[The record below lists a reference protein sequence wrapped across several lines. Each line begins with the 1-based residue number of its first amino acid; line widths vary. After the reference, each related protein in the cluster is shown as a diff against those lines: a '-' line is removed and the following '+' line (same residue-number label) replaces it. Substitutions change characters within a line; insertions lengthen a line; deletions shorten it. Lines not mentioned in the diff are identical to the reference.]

1 LHRKKG
7 ARVAHEDFY
16 FSLFSAAEPKQVI
29 RALRSKSSCLPR
41 SSAPQRPS
49 AIERSLVE
57 NSPWKLPP
65 NVYRLRDHFAEV
77 SARQMGKSG
86 PYQCFTVERDART
99 VGNHHASKPLEDVV
113 DIFYD
118 PPFGISETMLKSC
131 NRYKSRFLRG
141 ERFGRRIRHQ
151 SVPPTRYFPQ
161 NFVMRPRADGKSSE
175 PMKKP
180 LFYYPNT
187 TVPVK
192 EMKFNKERFFKPPPG
207 RYEPHD
213 TICKCFLTEK
223 RVRCPANV
231 AGHGHCYVFN
241 SKVFRLVDPV
251 KVARRRRV
259 SEPYMDAFLPRRR
272 PSRDPISFRVRR
284 SLSFDESMQSRQR
297 EIRFNTMVTRRK
309 LFSVKTGRPVAFLA
323 AMPRFEEPA
332 KVAVD
337 PEKAQKEKSKEKK
350 AHRKPMTKKRL
361 GELASPKDP
370 LPRVSRKAKT
380 VKDEI
385 EEVPVTASEDP
396 AEPSPPATSS
406 LI

>member
-1 LHRKKG
+1 M
-7 ARVAHEDFY
+7 AHEDFY

-41 SSAPQRPS
+41 SSAPRRPLK

-65 NVYRLRDHFAEV
+65 NVYRLRDHFAEI
-77 SARQMGKSG
+77 STRKMGKRG

-99 VGNHHASKPLEDVV
+99 VGNHHASKPLEDVT

-118 PPFGISETMLKSC
+118 PPFGMSESLLKPC
-131 NRYKSRFLRG
+131 NRYKARFLRG
-141 ERFGRRIRHQ
+141 ERFGRGIRHQ

-161 NFVMRPRADGKSSE
+161 NFVLRPRAEDKPSG
-175 PMKKP
+175 PTKKP

-192 EMKFNKERFFKPPPG
+192 QMEFNKERFFKPPPG

-213 TICKCFLTEK
+213 ATCKCYLTEK
-223 RVRCPANV
+223 RVKCPGNV
-231 AGHGHCYVFN
+231 SGHGHRYVFN

-259 SEPYMDAFLPRRR
+259 SEPYMEVFLPRRR

-284 SLSFDESMQSRQR
+284 SLSFDDSMQSRQR
-297 EIRFNTMVTRRK
+297 EIRFNTMVTRRNV
-309 LFSVKTGRPVAFLA
+309 FSVKTGRPVAFLA
-323 AMPRFEEPA
+323 AMPRFQEPA
-332 KVAVD
+332 KVIIE
-337 PEKAQKEKSKEKK
+337 PEKTQKEKSKEKS
-350 AHRKPMTKKRL
+350 HRKPITEKRL
-361 GELASPKDP
+361 RELALPKNP
-370 LPRVSRKAKT
+370 LPRVSRRAEL
-380 VKDEI
+380 EI
-385 EEVPVTASEDP
+385 KEVAFTASEHP